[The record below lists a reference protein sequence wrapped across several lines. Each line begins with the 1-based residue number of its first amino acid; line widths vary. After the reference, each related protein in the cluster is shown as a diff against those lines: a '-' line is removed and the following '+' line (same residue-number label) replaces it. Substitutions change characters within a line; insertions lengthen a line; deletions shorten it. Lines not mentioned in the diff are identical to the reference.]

1 VLDIRTESRPEVVV
15 DVGNHIP
22 ISSTGI
28 DWARRLPGDGAD
40 RADVIEMPVCDHHRD
55 ASQPEVQERGN
66 HALRLF
72 TGIDHHAVGRI
83 VGVNDVTVR
92 PVGPERE

>member
-1 VLDIRTESRPEVVV
+1 VIV

-22 ISSTGI
+22 ISRAGI

-40 RADVIEMPVCDHHRD
+40 RADVIEMPVGHENRD
-55 ASQPEVQERGN
+55 ASQPEVRERGDD
-66 HALRLF
+66 AFRLF

-83 VGVNDVTVR
+83 VGVDDVAVC

>member
-1 VLDIRTESRPEVVV
+1 M
-15 DVGNHIP
+15 GNHIS
-22 ISSTGI
+22 ISSAGI

-40 RADVIEMPVCDHHRD
+40 RADVIEMPVGHQDRN
-55 ASQPEVQERGN
+55 ASEPELCERAN
-66 HALRLF
+66 HAFRLF